1 MFKLSSSIYKGVV
14 MHHRFQPKKHRFI
27 YRVFSFCLDLD
38 ELHVLDKKLRLFS
51 LNRFNLFSFH
61 EKDHGK
67 GNKNLKDQITEI
79 LSQHGYGYASSKIT
93 LLCYPRI
100 LGYVFNPLSVYFCYN
115 EDKELQV
122 ILYEV
127 SNTFGKRHTYLLPV
141 EENTSTTIRHFSNKQ
156 LHVSP
161 FMPMATNYS
170 FRIVPPEEKV
180 SICIQQ
186 QESTNSNC
194 SKKSSTHN
202 HWGSN
207 SSSKPSKKILNALF
221 TGKKESLS
229 DAKLLGLF
237 ISHPLM
243 TLKVITAIHWEAA
256 RLWLK
261 GMSLQPRNKKESV
274 YSLSWKDNHGVTH
287 HEVL

>member
-1 MFKLSSSIYKGVV
+1 

-38 ELHVLDKKLRLFS
+38 ELPELDSKLRLFS

-67 GNKNLKDQITEI
+67 GDKKLKDQITEI
-79 LSQHGYGYASSKIT
+79 LSQHGYGCASSKIT

-115 EDKELQV
+115 ENKELQV

-141 EENTSTTIRHFSNKQ
+141 ERNSSTTIRHFSNKQ
-156 LHVSP
+156 LYVSP

-186 QESTNSNC
+186 QEPTNSDGAKN
-194 SKKSSTHN
+194 SSTHS
-202 HWGSN
+202 HQSSN
-207 SSSKPSKKILNALF
+207 SSSQPCKKILNALF
-221 TGKKESLS
+221 TGKKERLS
-229 DAKLLGLF
+229 DAKLLKLF

-261 GMSLQPRNKKESV
+261 GMSLQNRNKNEPA
-274 YSLSWKDNHGVTH
+274 YSLSWTDNHGVTH
-287 HEVL
+287 YEVL

>member
-1 MFKLSSSIYKGVV
+1 
-14 MHHRFQPKKHRFI
+14 MHHRFRPKKHRFI

-38 ELHVLDKKLRLFS
+38 ELSELDNCLQLFS
-51 LNRFNLFSFH
+51 VNRFNLFSFH

-67 GNKNLKDQITEI
+67 GDNKLRKHITE
-79 LSQHGYGYASSKIT
+79 LLCQHGYGSASSKIT

-115 EDKELQV
+115 EDGQIQV

-141 EENTSTTIRHFSNKQ
+141 ENNASTAIKHFSNKQ
-156 LHVSP
+156 LYVSP
-161 FMPMATNYS
+161 FMPMETNYS
-170 FRIVPPEEKV
+170 FRISPPGKKV

-186 QESTNSNC
+186 QQEVENNC
-194 SKKSSTHN
+194 PDHNDTGIKTDGNNGSDKKVQ
-202 HWGSN
+202 
-207 SSSKPSKKILNALF
+207 KILNAIF
-221 TGKKESLS
+221 TGQRKNIS
-229 DAKLLGLF
+229 DTQLLRLF
-237 ISHPLM
+237 ASHPLM

-261 GMSLQPRNKKESV
+261 GMSLQPRNKEEPV
-274 YSLSWKDNHGVTH
+274 YSLSWQDNHGVTH
-287 HEVL
+287 HEVI